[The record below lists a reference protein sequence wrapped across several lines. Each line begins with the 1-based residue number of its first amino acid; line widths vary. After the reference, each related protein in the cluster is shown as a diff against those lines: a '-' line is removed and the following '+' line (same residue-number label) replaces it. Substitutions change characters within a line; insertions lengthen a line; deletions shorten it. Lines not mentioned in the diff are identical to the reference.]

1 MCKIGHAKGGE
12 AMKITWFDAKER
24 TGQAS
29 LTANY
34 ITLNALASVPF
45 AYAYKVQVGV
55 DEKGNIAVQP
65 LSKERVLRGDLDE
78 YQLQDIALKKS
89 YSRICGRELMR
100 SIAKAAHLTLD
111 SQAKAYETEW
121 KEEENLLLI
130 KTGKGDN

>member
-1 MCKIGHAKGGE
+1 
-12 AMKITWFDAKER
+12 MKITWFDAKER
-24 TGQAS
+24 EGQAS
-29 LTANY
+29 LTLSY

-45 AYAYKVQVGV
+45 QFAYKVQVGV
-55 DEKGNIAVQP
+55 DEVGNVVVQP

-100 SIAKAAHLTLD
+100 SIAKAAHLELNE
-111 SQAKAYETEW
+111 QAKSYPTEW
-121 KEEENLLLI
+121 NETENLLLI